1 VENEA
6 LNGALQR
13 LQFQSSNDQEEIER
27 FSGDLSQGRTRVA
40 ELQDMVAMLN
50 TEKQELS
57 RGAGD
62 GNEGARD
69 ELQKLTSLLTE
80 AEARLVRTTY
90 TQIHSH
96 THALNQTNTHTRTHK
111 HTQFKGSCQKTH
123 W

>member
-1 VENEA
+1 MENEA

-27 FSGDLSQGRTRVA
+27 LSGDLSQGRTRVA

-50 TEKQELS
+50 TEKQELLRS
-57 RGAGD
+57 AGD
-62 GNEGARD
+62 GNEGVRD

-90 TQIHSH
+90 THTHIHILTHSTRQTH
-96 THALNQTNTHTRTHK
+96 THAHTNK
-111 HTQFKGSCQKTH
+111 HS
-123 W
+123 

>member
-1 VENEA
+1 MENEA

-27 FSGDLSQGRTRVA
+27 LSGDLSQGRTRVA

-50 TEKQELS
+50 TEKQELLRS
-57 RGAGD
+57 AGD
-62 GNEGARD
+62 GNEGVRD

-90 TQIHSH
+90 THTHSH
-96 THALNQTNTHTRTHK
+96 THALNQTNTHTRAHK
-111 HTQFKGSCQKTH
+111 QTQLKGSCKKTH
-123 W
+123 R